1 MKKFLGSLPARLII
15 GVIVGIA
22 LGLFS
27 ANLYIGETDV
37 GSMIMQV
44 VLTVKSLLGS
54 QLLCPPYYHRLYR
67 PLHHTASVQRL

>member
-27 ANLYIGETDV
+27 AKL
-37 GSMIMQV
+37 
-44 VLTVKSLLGS
+44 
-54 QLLCPPYYHRLYR
+54 
-67 PLHHTASVQRL
+67 